1 MKYLF
6 KNAIIIDPTNL
17 IEKPVDLL
25 IVNGRIEKIGQS
37 IASSKNDRV
46 IDSKGNIITPGFIDM
61 HVHLRE
67 PGYEYK
73 ETIESGSMA
82 AAFGGFTAICC
93 MPNTNPVA
101 DDDTLVRWIIE
112 KGKNVNEGIVD
123 IYPIAAITK
132 SREGEE
138 LSPMM
143 ELADAGAVAF
153 SDDGSSV
160 NSAEVLRRAMEYSA
174 MINKPIIQHAEDPDL
189 AKGGVMNEGFIATSL
204 GMPPIPSISETVV
217 LARDLLI
224 AEFTKAKYHA
234 AHISTRRSV
243 DLIRDAKKRGTFAS
257 CEVTP
262 HHFTLTDEIIRSFDT
277 NTKMNPPLRSQ
288 DDLLAMKEGLRDG
301 IIDVIA
307 TDHAPHSFDEKQVE
321 YLFAP
326 FGIVGLE
333 TAIGL
338 AITELVQTGY
348 LSLTQLVEKFSNN
361 PRKILNLPQVMIKE
375 GETANLTII
384 NPDLRWIVEVDKFKS
399 RSKNS
404 PFNGWKLIGKA
415 VGIFNN
421 GKLLLNH
428 NE

>member
-6 KNAIIIDPTNL
+6 KNTIIIDPANL
-17 IEKPVDLL
+17 IEEPVDVL
-25 IVNGRIEKIGQS
+25 IVDGRIEKIRQS
-37 IASSKNDRV
+37 LSASKNDQE
-46 IDSKGNIITPGFIDM
+46 IDLRGNIIAPGFIDM

-67 PGYEYK
+67 PGFEYK

-82 AAFGGFTAICC
+82 AAAGGFTTVCC
-93 MPNTNPVA
+93 MPNTNPVI
-101 DDDTLVRWIIE
+101 DDDSMVRWIIE
-112 KGKNVNEGIVD
+112 KGKSVNQGIVD
-123 IYPIAAITK
+123 IYPIATITK
-132 SREGEE
+132 SRQGKE

-160 NSAEVLRRAMEYSA
+160 DNAEVLRRAMEYSA
-174 MINKPIIQHAEDPDL
+174 MINKPIIQHAEEPNL
-189 AKGGVMNEGFIATSL
+189 AKGGVMNEGFVSTSL

-224 AEFTKAKYHA
+224 ANYTKGKYHA
-234 AHISTRRSV
+234 AHISTRISV
-243 DLIRDAKKRGTFAS
+243 ELIRDAKKRGTSAS

-262 HHFTLTDEIIRSFDT
+262 HHFTLTDEAVRSFDT
-277 NTKMNPPLRSQ
+277 NTKMNPPLRAY
-288 DDLLAMKEGLRDG
+288 DDLISLKEGLRDG

-348 LSLTQLVEKFSNN
+348 LSLNQLVEKLSVN
-361 PRKILNLPQVMIKE
+361 PRKILNLPQVTIRE
-375 GETANLTII
+375 GEKANLTIL
-384 NPDLRWIVEVDKFKS
+384 NPELRWIVEIEKFKS
-399 RSKNS
+399 RSVNT
-404 PFNGWKLIGKA
+404 PFNGRKLIGRA
-415 VGIFNN
+415 IGIFNN
-421 GKLLLNH
+421 GQLLLND
-428 NE
+428 

>member
-1 MKYLF
+1 
-6 KNAIIIDPTNL
+6 
-17 IEKPVDLL
+17 
-25 IVNGRIEKIGQS
+25 
-37 IASSKNDRV
+37 
-46 IDSKGNIITPGFIDM
+46 
-61 HVHLRE
+61 
-67 PGYEYK
+67 
-73 ETIESGSMA
+73 
-82 AAFGGFTAICC
+82 
-93 MPNTNPVA
+93 
-101 DDDTLVRWIIE
+101 
-112 KGKNVNEGIVD
+112 
-123 IYPIAAITK
+123 
-132 SREGEE
+132 
-138 LSPMM
+138 
-143 ELADAGAVAF
+143 
-153 SDDGSSV
+153 
-160 NSAEVLRRAMEYSA
+160 
-174 MINKPIIQHAEDPDL
+174 
-189 AKGGVMNEGFIATSL
+189 
-204 GMPPIPSISETVV
+204 
-217 LARDLLI
+217 
-224 AEFTKAKYHA
+224 
-234 AHISTRRSV
+234 
-243 DLIRDAKKRGTFAS
+243 
-257 CEVTP
+257 
-262 HHFTLTDEIIRSFDT
+262 
-277 NTKMNPPLRSQ
+277 
-288 DDLLAMKEGLRDG
+288 
-301 IIDVIA
+301 VIA